1 MLRDLIVFGEDWH
14 GLPSSTQHL
23 IKAIANKRRVLW
35 INSIGLRQPKFNSND
50 IQRAWNKLTQPAMR
64 TKNHTVPNNFQHCEK
79 TSGNITIANIKTWPA
94 PRNTAVRTLCAKA
107 IAKQVNALCQELKF
121 DKPLI
126 WTSLPTAVDSFAY
139 IPHYASIYYCCDDFS
154 GLAGVDH
161 KTVAEHE
168 NKLIDMA
175 DLVVVSQ
182 KELQKKWPDREIKVL
197 PHGVDIALFKQATQ
211 PAADLPRNNKPIAGF
226 YGSIESWLDIPLL
239 IKTAQ
244 ENPGWD
250 FVFIGQE
257 KVNVEP
263 LKELKNTYFLGPK
276 AHQQLPS
283 YSQHWQASL
292 LPFIDCPQIQHCN
305 PLKLREYLAIGKPII
320 STQFPAVEEYRSF
333 VNIANSRT
341 QFSQFLSSIDVHQEA
356 NHSQQHAV
364 QHQSWQAK
372 AQELDLWI
380 GAL

>member
-23 IKAIANKRRVLW
+23 IKAMAHNRRVLW
-35 INSIGLRQPKFNSND
+35 INSIGLRQPKLNSND
-50 IQRAWNKLTQPAMR
+50 VQRAWNKLFPSAMR
-64 TKNHTVPNNFQHCEK
+64 AKTYDEPNNSKHCEN
-79 TSGNITIANIKTWPA
+79 TSGNITVANIKTWPA
-94 PRNTAVRTLCAKA
+94 PRNAVVRTLCAKT
-107 IAKQVNALCQELKF
+107 IAKQVNALCQKLKF

-161 KTVAEHE
+161 NTVTEHE
-168 NKLIDMA
+168 NKLIDTA
-175 DLVVVSQ
+175 NLVVVSQ
-182 KELQKKWPDREIKVL
+182 KELQKKWPARKIKLL
-197 PHGVDIALFKQATQ
+197 PHGVDITLFKQTTK

-244 ENPGWD
+244 ENPSWD

-257 KVNVEP
+257 KINVEA
-263 LKELKNTYFLGPK
+263 LKKLKNTYFLGPK

-292 LPFIDCPQIQHCN
+292 LPFVNCAQIQHCN
-305 PLKLREYLAIGKPII
+305 PLKLREYMAIGKPII

-333 VNIANSRT
+333 VNIASNSAH
-341 QFSQFLSSIDVHQEA
+341 FSQILSSIDTHQAA
-356 NHSQQHAV
+356 NNAQQYAV
-364 QHQSWQAK
+364 QHQSWQVK
-372 AQELDLWI
+372 AQELDLWM